1 MPEHQTHQETPAR
14 RTYVLSFP
22 KSLRHDA
29 VLNFFRALAGPLRPS
44 LLDQDATVA
53 IELYGDKKGI
63 QLFLSL
69 DPQVTEAVDHALL
82 THLPGATMSRVD
94 EADDPITTTRW
105 TRVIEVGTTNPHAP
119 LRIAS
124 PAAVTA
130 GLLSCFTRLEAG
142 EALAQQFVVT
152 GARPYGEPPGPR
164 LWPPGRAVD
173 RDAFKRK
180 QADVTFLAIGRMA
193 ATGPNPSALLARLQ
207 AHYGSLR
214 THGVSVRKRLARS
227 SAARRRLQLRA
238 GAWAYPAT
246 LSAEELTAVIGW
258 PFGVPS
264 PYVPGL
270 PSSGTRQLAPEHAI
284 PKAGAVFAMSTFPGA
299 ERPLAISTEDRAAH
313 TLVVG
318 PTGTGKS
325 TLIENLISQD
335 IAADRGVIFVD
346 PKGDAVSR
354 VLDAIPRERLADVVV
369 FDVTDEQ
376 PIGLNV
382 LAGERPDR
390 IAGQLMLIFDQLFEL
405 SRNTP
410 RAFDVL
416 RNTLMTL
423 AMRGRTVIEVPWA
436 LAPGPRG
443 QAFRDFLTAA
453 LDHDELR
460 EFWRWFNHLSTRE
473 QAETGAPITR
483 RLRPLLLYPELRCT
497 FGQLGPGLDLGQ
509 AIRERQ
515 IVLVPLYRAQ
525 LHEEANLVGTLL
537 LNQLWNTVQS
547 TELVDQFSLYVDE
560 FKDVAHLAVSFGDLL
575 AKARGH
581 RLPITL
587 ATQDVSRLS
596 EGLRKDVLNNTRT
609 KIFFQPAGSDL
620 SILTRELGGWVSEDD
635 LANLGSRE
643 IVARVNVGGA
653 ALPPVTGRTLPPP
666 PPVGLGNA
674 ARAASR
680 ARYGRPRDEVEAE
693 IRQRLRAATGG
704 VRQPT
709 AAPAPPLPPQPPE
722 EIGWEEWEL

>member
-1 MPEHQTHQETPAR
+1 MPEHQFNQGSTTR
-14 RTYVLSFP
+14 RIYVLGFP
-22 KSLRHDA
+22 RRELRHDD
-29 VLNFFRALAGPLRPS
+29 VLAWVRALAGPLRPS
-44 LLDQDATVA
+44 LLEPDATVA
-53 IELYGDKKGI
+53 IEVEADVRGI
-63 QLFLSL
+63 RFFLSL
-69 DPQVTEAVDHALL
+69 PPLVTEAVDHGLL

-94 EADDPITTTRW
+94 ATDDPITTTHW
-105 TRVIEVGTTNPHAP
+105 TRVIEVGTSNPHVP

-124 PAAVTA
+124 PAAITA
-130 GLLSCFTRLEAG
+130 GLLSCFTRLQAG
-142 EALAQQFVVT
+142 DRLAQQWIIT
-152 GARPYGEPPGPR
+152 GAPPRGEPPGPR
-164 LWPPGRAVD
+164 LWPPGRAID
-173 RDAFKRK
+173 RAAFARK
-180 QADVTFLAIGRMA
+180 QADSTFLAIGRMA
-193 ATGPNPSALLARLQ
+193 ATGPNTSALLARLQ
-207 AHYGSLR
+207 GHYGSLR

-227 SAARRRLQLRA
+227 SAARRRLQQRA

-246 LSAEELTAVIGW
+246 LTAEELSALIGW
-258 PFGVPS
+258 PFGS

-284 PKAGAVFAMSTFPGA
+284 PQAGAVFAVSTFPGT
-299 ERPLAISTEDRAAH
+299 ERSLAISTEDRAAH
-313 TLVVG
+313 TLIVG

-325 TLIENLISQD
+325 TLIENLIRAD
-335 IAADRGVIFVD
+335 VAAGRGLVYID
-346 PKGDAVSR
+346 PKGDSVGR
-354 VLDAIPRERLADVVV
+354 VLDAIPPERLADVVV
-369 FDVTDEQ
+369 FDVTDER

-390 IAGQLMLIFDQLFEL
+390 TAGQLMSIFDQLFEL

-436 LAPGPRG
+436 LTPGPRG
-443 QAFRDFLTAA
+443 QAFRDYLTAG
-453 LDHDELR
+453 LDHDELS
-460 EFWRWFNHLSTRE
+460 EFWGWFNHLSTRE

-483 RLRPLLLYPELRCT
+483 RLRPLLLYPELRCV

-509 AIRERQ
+509 AIRDRQ

-581 RLPITL
+581 QLPITL

-609 KIFFQPAGSDL
+609 KILFQPAGSDL
-620 SILTRELGGWVSEDD
+620 SL
-635 LANLGSRE
+635 
-643 IVARVNVGGA
+643 
-653 ALPPVTGRTLPPP
+653 
-666 PPVGLGNA
+666 
-674 ARAASR
+674 
-680 ARYGRPRDEVEAE
+680 
-693 IRQRLRAATGG
+693 
-704 VRQPT
+704 
-709 AAPAPPLPPQPPE
+709 
-722 EIGWEEWEL
+722 